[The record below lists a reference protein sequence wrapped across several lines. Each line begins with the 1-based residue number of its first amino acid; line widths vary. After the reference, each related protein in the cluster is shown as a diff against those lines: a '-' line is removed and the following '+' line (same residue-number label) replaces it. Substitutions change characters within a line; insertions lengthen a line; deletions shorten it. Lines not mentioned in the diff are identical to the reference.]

1 MTTRAGISGRF
12 RSLLGFALLLL
23 MVCSTS
29 TWAQEAA
36 TAAAITQSPAVDD
49 CLHRSI
55 PLTVLMKPDNLEL
68 QSIHLA
74 IRSGDTNASVLS
86 LQKEKISP
94 RVILLLDASGSMAGT
109 LNWKWKNALLAGA
122 FALDAIPS
130 QSQVALVTFNREIH
144 ISGFKDRLAVNQEL
158 LALRNTKP
166 RGQTALYDAV
176 ERSIQL
182 FGTPQFGDSI
192 FIVSDGADNYGSGQP
207 KPVSE
212 ELIRSGIRVFAF
224 VVSDSAAKIPEERQ
238 GPAKLADLVKATGGA
253 IVWGVEITPKWI
265 ASKEYGESVRTAHN
279 QLQAPYR
286 LELQLTS
293 SPSKAAKLRITT
305 NLNGL
310 QLSYPQHIEP
320 CSTHAPAAVP

>member
-166 RGQTALYDAV
+166 VGRQRSMTPSNVRYSCLGRRSSATAF
-176 ERSIQL
+176 SL
-182 FGTPQFGDSI
+182 FLTVPIIMAQ
-192 FIVSDGADNYGSGQP
+192 GSP
-207 KPVSE
+207 
-212 ELIRSGIRVFAF
+212 
-224 VVSDSAAKIPEERQ
+224 
-238 GPAKLADLVKATGGA
+238 
-253 IVWGVEITPKWI
+253 
-265 ASKEYGESVRTAHN
+265 N
-279 QLQAPYR
+279 
-286 LELQLTS
+286 
-293 SPSKAAKLRITT
+293 
-305 NLNGL
+305 
-310 QLSYPQHIEP
+310 P
-320 CSTHAPAAVP
+320 CRRN